1 MAVARHAPPPPG
13 GVESPHY
20 GDSLFYFF
28 QGRYFTSVTVLMA
41 SQQIGRM
48 APHDD
53 EAEILRGGLFLSYGM
68 HREAGEVFAKL
79 IERRAPQPV
88 RDRAWFYLAKIRYQR
103 GLYAE
108 SEDALGR
115 IEKRLPGAL
124 EEDRVLLQANVLM
137 ARGNYVEAIKA
148 AGAARQGAGREL
160 CPLQPR
166 RGAGAQR
173 RHEGR
178 HRAARRGRQDARRQ
192 PGVPRPAR
200 QGQCRAWFRLVA
212 GRPRRAG
219 ARRTSSAFG

>member
-1 MAVARHAPPPPG
+1 M
-13 GVESPHY
+13 
-20 GDSLFYFF
+20 
-28 QGRYFTSVTVLMA
+28 T

-68 HREAGEVFAKL
+68 HREAGDVFAKL

-88 RDRAWFYLAKIRYQR
+88 RDRAWYYLAKIRYQR

-137 ARGNYVEAIKA
+137 ARSKYVEAIKVL
-148 AGAARQGAGREL
+148 E
-160 CPLQPR
+160 PLAKAP
-166 RGAGAQR
+166 A
-173 RHEGR
+173 
-178 HRAARRGRQDARRQ
+178 RAATSATTS
-192 PGVPRPAR
+192 
-200 QGQCRAWFRLVA
+200 AWRWCEA
-212 GRPRRAG
+212 A
-219 ARRTSSAFG
+219 T